1 MNYLMFFDQI
11 AYVILTHLASN
22 ELDKCMKSRL
32 IQILNDV
39 FIDYFFLK
47 TAQCGVGL
55 GMENGNIKNEQLS
68 ASSSYFNG
76 NVGPQHGR

>member
-39 FIDYFFLK
+39 FIDFFF
-47 TAQCGVGL
+47 
-55 GMENGNIKNEQLS
+55 KNSPMWSRSWYGEW
-68 ASSSYFNG
+68 
-76 NVGPQHGR
+76 QHQKRAVISKLVLF